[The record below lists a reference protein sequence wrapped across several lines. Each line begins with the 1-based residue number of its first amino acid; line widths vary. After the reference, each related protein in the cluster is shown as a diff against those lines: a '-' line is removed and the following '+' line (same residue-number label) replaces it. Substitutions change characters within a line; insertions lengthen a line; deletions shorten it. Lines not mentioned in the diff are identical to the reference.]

1 MSATCYRSPVSGW
14 EVEGYE
20 EWFIDEP
27 YWRIPSTNITL
38 CDYIGRKPMTKKKQF
53 LSPKQQEVIRE
64 AVRASKIKMAR
75 LGEKPKVSLPTFNFM
90 EKKDT

>member
-1 MSATCYRSPVSGW
+1 MSLTGASLQRTSRFV
-14 EVEGYE
+14 
-20 EWFIDEP
+20 I
-27 YWRIPSTNITL
+27 I
-38 CDYIGRKPMTKKKQF
+38 IGRKPMTKKKQF

>member
-1 MSATCYRSPVSGW
+1 
-14 EVEGYE
+14 
-20 EWFIDEP
+20 
-27 YWRIPSTNITL
+27 
-38 CDYIGRKPMTKKKQF
+38 MTKKKQF